1 MATCPCAMPGREIEM
16 EHEGFGAKFKPAAIG
31 ARGVTA
37 SVERKGVLK
46 VGDLMRLRIPDQRT
60 WSPLGGLFDT

>member
-1 MATCPCAMPGREIEM
+1 M

-31 ARGVTA
+31 ERGVTA

>member
-1 MATCPCAMPGREIEM
+1 M

-60 WSPLGGLFDT
+60 WSPLGGLFET